1 MVRVRNAKNPT
12 CGLLIGLPMRKLHF
26 ALLSIVFIALAM
38 GVYALQAGAALYQWL
53 AGRTRRTFRIGLL
66 GPGGRR
72 SGSPWSSLGEKEAPR
87 IPDPQCYECYEGC
100 R

>member
-1 MVRVRNAKNPT
+1 MVRARNAENPT

-66 GPGGRR
+66 GPGRATFRITLVEPRGK
-72 SGSPWSSLGEKEAPR
+72 GSPK
-87 IPDPQCYECYEGC
+87 DP
-100 R
+100 